1 MSTITLQLGN
11 YSNFVA
17 SHLWNLQESVLS
29 EDVSEQ
35 DDVEDYTTLN
45 LYKCTER
52 KGEESRV
59 PRTVL
64 LDLRENIIGLSCKA
78 DAENSSTSVPQSIWG
93 GTLKTVERP
102 NHSHVK
108 PDWSVASQTSPR
120 WLSEISFEVTDIF

>member
-17 SHLWNLQESVLS
+17 SHLWNLHDSVLS

-52 KGEESRV
+52 KGDESRI

-64 LDLRENIIGLSCKA
+64 LDLRENIIGLSCKT
-78 DAENSSTSVPQSIWG
+78 DAENSTNSVPESIWG
-93 GTLKTVERP
+93 GALKTVERP
-102 NHSHVK
+102 NHLHVK
-108 PDWSVASQTSPR
+108 PDWNCASQDSSR
-120 WLSEISFEVTDIF
+120 LSSQP

>member
-1 MSTITLQLGN
+1 MATITLQLGN

-17 SHLWNLQESVLS
+17 SHLWNLHDSVLS

-52 KGEESRV
+52 KGDESRV

-64 LDLRENIIGLSCKA
+64 LDLRENIIGLSCT
-78 DAENSSTSVPQSIWG
+78 DAESSTTGVSQSIWG
-93 GTLKTVERP
+93 GALKTVERP

-108 PDWSVASQTSPR
+108 PDWNSASQSSSR
-120 WLSEISFEVTDIF
+120 WSSET